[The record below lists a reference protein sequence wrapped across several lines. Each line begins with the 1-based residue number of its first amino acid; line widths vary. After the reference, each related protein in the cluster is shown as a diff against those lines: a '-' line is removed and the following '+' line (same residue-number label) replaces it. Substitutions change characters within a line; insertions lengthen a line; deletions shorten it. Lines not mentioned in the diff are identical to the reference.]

1 MLLSDVLVIDATDR
15 LGWLAGRIL
24 ADLGA
29 EVIKLEAAGTDYTR
43 PQWRAFN
50 VNKRVLEIATGGGGA
65 GTIDDLLCT
74 ATICLVTPSS
84 TAFGLDPDELRKRHP
99 GLLVV
104 AITPFGTAGPR
115 SHWKGSDLEIMAA
128 GGAMALAGEPD
139 GTPLRVSEPQSY
151 SWAGAHAALGA
162 LVALARREATG
173 HGDRVDVS
181 AQASVVTALSH
192 APAFVDLVG
201 IEPTRAGAFITGR
214 SIKGARYRVFWPCR
228 DGYINFIFYGG
239 VAGRRTNEQ
248 LVAWMRE
255 SGAELGAL
263 ADIDWSKWDATLC
276 DQSEVDAIEAPVLK
290 FFAILSKRE
299 FLEQGHRR
307 EMLGYPV
314 SNVSDIATD
323 PQLEARS
330 FFQTIAG
337 ECFCGSFAVIDGER
351 PPLRHAPGEPF
362 VFAPAPSRA
371 AAR

>member
-29 EVIKLEAAGTDYTR
+29 EVIKLEAAGTDYRR

-74 ATICLVTPSS
+74 AAICLVTPSS

-151 SWAGAHAALGA
+151 SWAGAHAALG
-162 LVALARREATG
+162 
-173 HGDRVDVS
+173 
-181 AQASVVTALSH
+181 
-192 APAFVDLVG
+192 
-201 IEPTRAGAFITGR
+201 
-214 SIKGARYRVFWPCR
+214 
-228 DGYINFIFYGG
+228 
-239 VAGRRTNEQ
+239 
-248 LVAWMRE
+248 
-255 SGAELGAL
+255 
-263 ADIDWSKWDATLC
+263 
-276 DQSEVDAIEAPVLK
+276 
-290 FFAILSKRE
+290 
-299 FLEQGHRR
+299 
-307 EMLGYPV
+307 
-314 SNVSDIATD
+314 
-323 PQLEARS
+323 
-330 FFQTIAG
+330 
-337 ECFCGSFAVIDGER
+337 
-351 PPLRHAPGEPF
+351 
-362 VFAPAPSRA
+362 
-371 AAR
+371 